1 MLREQRLKREY
12 SGRVWESKNIS
23 SRVLSAISIVK
34 KNWEGK
40 ESHLGQERLVRRG
53 KSADA
58 EDETNN
64 SRTLSVQRLLDKK
77 LAFGK

>member
-1 MLREQRLKREY
+1 MLKEQRLKREY

-40 ESHLGQERLVRRG
+40 EKSSWSGGGEQVRRDLSDG
-53 KSADA
+53 A
-58 EDETNN
+58 
-64 SRTLSVQRLLDKK
+64 RTLTLKMRPTT
-77 LAFGK
+77 AEC

>member
-23 SRVLSAISIVK
+23 SRILSAISIVK

-40 ESHLGQERLVRRG
+40 ESHLGQVVVNKSGETCQTGQER
-53 KSADA
+53 
-58 EDETNN
+58 
-64 SRTLSVQRLLDKK
+64 
-77 LAFGK
+77 